1 MPRRH
6 RTADRYGS
14 AQSEEGRGI
23 VGLRRIAVGVC
34 AVGALA
40 LAPSPAG
47 AAVTIGETFTP
58 NAGFQCQNDTW
69 LQALFP
75 APPAAQYSAPS
86 DGVITSWSF
95 EAAATAPT
103 LLRFKTFRTA
113 PSLGEPTY
121 DIVGRSAHEHPPANR
136 TSTFETRIPVEA
148 GDLIGIYAEGS
159 NVPCKRAASDY
170 LVHFQFGDDALG
182 VRRTFVEESGFQ
194 LDLAA
199 QLEPDA
205 DKDGFGD
212 ETQDQCS
219 SDSAVQ
225 AGACLPKI
233 VPQTTDEIAPETTI
247 NRTPKRKSNRRK
259 ATFAFSSEAGA
270 TFKCSRDGEPFSVC
284 TSPLSFKAKPGPHSF
299 VVFAKDAAGNVDDSP
314 STASWTVKKRR

>member
-1 MPRRH
+1 
-6 RTADRYGS
+6 
-14 AQSEEGRGI
+14 
-23 VGLRRIAVGVC
+23 VGVC

-40 LAPSPAG
+40 LAPTPAG

-58 NAGFQCQNDTW
+58 GGTTDCNNGFSWIGDPS
-69 LQALFP
+69 P

-95 EAAATAPT
+95 EAGATGTPQVRLKVYRPT
-103 LLRFKTFRTA
+103 GVTEEFVT
-113 PSLGEPTY
+113 
-121 DIVGRSAHEHPPANR
+121 VGRTGHEHPFPAATN
-136 TSTFETRIPVEA
+136 TYETRIPVKQD
-148 GDLIGIYAEGS
+148 DLIGIFGS
-159 NVPCKRAASDY
+159 GSSFPCIRTMAGY
-170 LVHFQFGDDALG
+170 GVHTQFGDTSVGTTETYVSIAG
-182 VRRTFVEESGFQ
+182 AQ
-194 LDLAA
+194 LDVAA

-205 DKDGFGD
+205 DNDGFGD
-212 ETQDQCS
+212 ETQDQCP

-247 NRTPKRKSNRRK
+247 SRTPKRKSTRRK

-270 TFKCSRDGEPFSVC
+270 TFKCSRDGVPFSVC
-284 TSPLSFKAKPGPHSF
+284 TSPLSFKAKPGLHSF

-314 STASWTVKKRR
+314 ATASWTVKAVKRGR

>member
-1 MPRRH
+1 MVAP
-6 RTADRYGS
+6 
-14 AQSEEGRGI
+14 QSKEGRGI
-23 VGLRRIAVGVC
+23 VGLRRLAVGVC
-34 AVGALA
+34 ALGALA

-69 LQALFP
+69 FQGAFP
-75 APPAAQYSAPS
+75 DPPAVQYSAPT

-159 NVPCKRAASDY
+159 NLPCKRAMGGYVVD
-170 LVHFQFGDDALG
+170 FQFGDIALG
-182 VRRTFVEESGFQ
+182 ERSTFVEESGFQ

-199 QLEPDA
+199 ELEPDA
-205 DKDGFGD
+205 DGDGFGD
-212 ETQDQCS
+212 ETQDQCP
-219 SDSAVQ
+219 SDQSVQ
-225 AGACLPKI
+225 AGACP
-233 VPQTTDEIAPETTI
+233 PATDRTAPETAL
-247 NRTPKRKSNRRK
+247 NGKPKKGSKK

-270 TFKCSRDGEPFSVC
+270 TFKCSLDGQPFSVC
-284 TSPLSFKAKPGPHSF
+284 TSPLSFRVKIGRHSF

-314 STASWTVKKRR
+314 ATASWTVKKRK